1 MLQDGNLG
9 YLDIF
14 LEGMN
19 MQLTDK
25 VAIITG
31 GGRGIGRAIAYAYAA
46 EGARVVIAARNT
58 TQLDE
63 VVAEIEANDGEVL
76 AVPTDVQVRSEVEA
90 LVQKTVDHFGRI
102 DILVNNAG
110 INPRGLFLDSTDEE
124 WEQGW
129 QVNVMGVVHCCR
141 AALPIMQQ
149 QGSGNI
155 INVGSGMGQVGHANL
170 SVYCASKAALHGLT
184 QAIAEEVW
192 QDGIIANVLIPGPVK
207 TELSKPAWESE
218 ESFRAKSDP
227 WKAPEQVVA
236 SALFLAAQPPVS
248 GMTGQI
254 LSIMRRNSP

>member
-1 MLQDGNLG
+1 
-9 YLDIF
+9 
-14 LEGMN
+14 

-31 GGRGIGRAIAYAYAA
+31 GGRGIGKAIAMAYAA
-46 EGARVVIAARNT
+46 EGARVVIAARSTAQLNEVAT
-58 TQLDE
+58 EIKTQG
-63 VVAEIEANDGEVL
+63 GEVL
-76 AVPTDVQVRSEVEA
+76 AVPTDLRIRAEVEN
-90 LVQKTVDHFGRI
+90 LVQTTVDQFGQI

-110 INPRGLFLDSTDEE
+110 INPRGLFLDATDED
-124 WEQGW
+124 WKQGW
-129 QVNVMGVVHCCR
+129 QINVMGVVYCCR
-141 AALPIMQQ
+141 AVLPIMQQ

-192 QDGIIANVLIPGPVK
+192 EEGIIANVLIPGPVK
-207 TELSKPAWESE
+207 TELSKPAWENE

-236 SALFLAAQPPVS
+236 SALFLATQSPAT

>member
-1 MLQDGNLG
+1 
-9 YLDIF
+9 
-14 LEGMN
+14 
-19 MQLTDK
+19 MQLKDK

-31 GGRGIGRAIAYAYAA
+31 GGRGIGRAIAIAYAA
-46 EGARVVIAARNT
+46 EGARIVIAARST
-58 TQLDE
+58 EQIAE
-63 VVAEIEANDGEVL
+63 VAREITEQGGEVL
-76 AVPTDVQVRSEVEA
+76 TVPTDLRIQAEVEN
-90 LVQKTVDHFGRI
+90 LVQQTVDRFGRI

-129 QVNVMGVVHCCR
+129 QINVMGVVRCCR

-192 QDGIIANVLIPGPVK
+192 QDGIIANVLIPGPVR
-207 TELSKPAWESE
+207 TELSKPLGKIREPSE
-218 ESFRAKSDP
+218 RKAIRGKSRNRLWHRHFSSRHNPLRA
-227 WKAPEQVVA
+227 A
-236 SALFLAAQPPVS
+236 
-248 GMTGQI
+248 
-254 LSIMRRNSP
+254 

>member
-1 MLQDGNLG
+1 
-9 YLDIF
+9 
-14 LEGMN
+14 
-19 MQLTDK
+19 MQLKDK

-31 GGRGIGRAIAYAYAA
+31 GGRGIGRAIAIAYAA
-46 EGARVVIAARNT
+46 EGARIVIAARST
-58 TQLDE
+58 EQLNE
-63 VVAEIEANDGEVL
+63 VAGKITEQGGEVL
-76 AVPTDVQVRSEVEA
+76 TVPTDLCIQTEVEN
-90 LVQKTVDHFGRI
+90 LVQKTVDRFGGI

-110 INPRGLFLDSTDEE
+110 VNPRGLFLDSTDEE

-129 QVNVMGVVHCCR
+129 QINVMGVVRCCR
-141 AALPIMQQ
+141 AALPIMKQ

-192 QDGIIANVLIPGPVK
+192 EDGIIANVLIPGPVR
-207 TELSKPAWESE
+207 TELSRASWEHAGT
-218 ESFRAKSDP
+218 FRAQSDP
-227 WKAPEQVVA
+227 WKEPEQVVA
-236 SALFLAAQPPVS
+236 SALFLAAQPPDS

>member
-1 MLQDGNLG
+1 
-9 YLDIF
+9 
-14 LEGMN
+14 

-31 GGRGIGRAIAYAYAA
+31 GGRGIGRAIAIAYAA
-46 EGARVVIAARNT
+46 EGARVVIAARSSA
-58 TQLDE
+58 QLDE
-63 VVAEIEANDGEVL
+63 VATEITAQGGEVL
-76 AVPTDVQVRSEVEA
+76 AVPTDMRSRAEVEN
-90 LVQKTVDHFGRI
+90 LVQKTVDHFGGV

-110 INPRGLFLDSTDEE
+110 INPRGPFLDATDEE

-129 QVNVMGVVHCCR
+129 QINVMGVVYCCR
-141 AALPIMQQ
+141 AALPVMKQ

-155 INVGSGMGQVGHANL
+155 INVGSGMGQVGRSNL

-184 QAIAEEVW
+184 QSIAEEVW
-192 QDGIIANVLIPGPVK
+192 EDGIIANVLIPGPVK
-207 TELSKPAWESE
+207 TELSKPAWENSGT
-218 ESFRAKSDP
+218 FRAQSDP

-236 SALFLAAQPPVS
+236 SAIFLATQSPAT

>member
-1 MLQDGNLG
+1 
-9 YLDIF
+9 
-14 LEGMN
+14 
-19 MQLTDK
+19 MQLKDK

-31 GGRGIGRAIAYAYAA
+31 SGRGIGRAIAIAYAA
-46 EGARVVIAARNT
+46 EGARVVIASRST
-58 TQLDE
+58 HELDA
-63 VVAEIEANDGEVL
+63 VAAEITAQEGEVL
-76 AVPTDVQVRSEVEA
+76 AVPTDMRVRTDVEN
-90 LVQKTVDHFGRI
+90 LIQQTVDRFGRI

-110 INPRGLFLDSTDEE
+110 VNPRGLFLDATDEE

-129 QVNVMGVVHCCR
+129 QINVMGVVYCCR
-141 AALPIMQQ
+141 AALSIMQQ

-207 TELSKPAWESE
+207 TELSRGSWENTGT
-218 ESFRAKSDP
+218 FRAQSDP
-227 WKAPEQVVA
+227 WKEPEQVVA
-236 SALFLAAQPPVS
+236 SALFLAAQPPES

>member
-1 MLQDGNLG
+1 
-9 YLDIF
+9 
-14 LEGMN
+14 
-19 MQLTDK
+19 MQLKDK

-31 GGRGIGRAIAYAYAA
+31 GGRGIGKAISIAYAA
-46 EGARVVIAARNT
+46 EGASVVIAARSAA
-58 TQLDE
+58 QLEE
-63 VVAEIEANDGEVL
+63 VGKEITAQGGEAL
-76 AVPTDVQVRSEVEA
+76 AVPTDLRIREEVET
-90 LVQKTVDHFGRI
+90 LVQKTVDQFGRI

-129 QVNVMGVVHCCR
+129 QINVMGVVYCCR

-155 INVGSGMGQVGHANL
+155 INVGSGMGQVGRSNL

-184 QAIAEEVW
+184 QSIAEEVW
-192 QDGIIANVLIPGPVK
+192 EDGIIANVLIPGPVK
-207 TELSKPAWESE
+207 TELSKPAWENSGT
-218 ESFRAKSDP
+218 FRAQSDP

-236 SALFLAAQPPVS
+236 SALFLATQSPAT

>member
-1 MLQDGNLG
+1 
-9 YLDIF
+9 
-14 LEGMN
+14 
-19 MQLTDK
+19 MQLKDK

-31 GGRGIGRAIAYAYAA
+31 GGRGIGKAIAIAYAA
-46 EGARVVIAARNT
+46 EGASVVIAARSAAQLEEVGKEIT
-58 TQLDE
+58 TQGG
-63 VVAEIEANDGEVL
+63 EAL
-76 AVPTDVQVRSEVEA
+76 AVPTDLRIREEVEN
-90 LVQKTVDHFGRI
+90 LVQKTVDQFGRI

-129 QVNVMGVVHCCR
+129 QINVMGVVYCCR

-155 INVGSGMGQVGHANL
+155 INVGSGMGQVGRSNL

-184 QAIAEEVW
+184 QSIAEEVW
-192 QDGIIANVLIPGPVK
+192 EDGIIANVLIPGPVK
-207 TELSKPAWESE
+207 TELSKPAWENSGT
-218 ESFRAKSDP
+218 FRAQSDP
-227 WKAPEQVVA
+227 WKEPEQVVA
-236 SALFLAAQPPVS
+236 SALFLATQSPAT

>member
-1 MLQDGNLG
+1 
-9 YLDIF
+9 
-14 LEGMN
+14 
-19 MQLTDK
+19 MQLKDK

-31 GGRGIGRAIAYAYAA
+31 SGRGIGRAIATAYAA
-46 EGARVVIAARNT
+46 EGARVVIASRST
-58 TQLDE
+58 HELDA
-63 VVAEIEANDGEVL
+63 VAAEITAQEGEVL
-76 AVPTDVQVRSEVEA
+76 AVPTDMRVRTDVEN
-90 LVQKTVDHFGRI
+90 LIQQTVDRFGRI

-110 INPRGLFLDSTDEE
+110 VNPRGLFLDATDEE

-129 QVNVMGVVHCCR
+129 QINVMGVVYCCR

-207 TELSKPAWESE
+207 TELSRGSWENAGT
-218 ESFRAKSDP
+218 FRAQSDP
-227 WKAPEQVVA
+227 WKEPEQVVA
-236 SALFLAAQPPVS
+236 SALFLAAQPPES

>member
-1 MLQDGNLG
+1 
-9 YLDIF
+9 
-14 LEGMN
+14 
-19 MQLTDK
+19 MQLKDK
-25 VAIITG
+25 VAIVTG
-31 GGRGIGRAIAYAYAA
+31 GGRGIGKAIAIAYAA
-46 EGARVVIAARNT
+46 EGARVVIASRSSI
-58 TQLDE
+58 QLDE
-63 VVAEIEANDGEVL
+63 VAATIAAQGGEIL
-76 AVPTDVQVRSEVEA
+76 TVPTDMRIRTDVEN
-90 LVQKTVDHFGRI
+90 LVQETVDRFGRI

-110 INPRGLFLDSTDEE
+110 VNPRGLFLNSTDEE

-129 QVNVMGVVHCCR
+129 QINVMGVVYCCR

-192 QDGIIANVLIPGPVK
+192 QDGIIANVLIPGPVR
-207 TELSKPAWESE
+207 TELSKPAWENAD
-218 ESFRAKSDP
+218 SFRAESDP
-227 WKAPEQVVA
+227 WKDPEQVVA
-236 SALFLAAQPPVS
+236 SALFLAAQSPSS

>member
-1 MLQDGNLG
+1 
-9 YLDIF
+9 
-14 LEGMN
+14 
-19 MQLTDK
+19 MQLKDK
-25 VAIITG
+25 VALITG
-31 GGRGIGRAIAYAYAA
+31 GGRGIGRAISLAYAA
-46 EGARVVIAARNT
+46 EGARVVIAARSTN
-58 TQLDE
+58 QLDG
-63 VVAEIEANDGEVL
+63 VAAEIVVQGGEVL
-76 AVPTDVQVRSEVEA
+76 AVPTDLRIQTEVDN
-90 LVQKTVDHFGRI
+90 LVQQTVDRFGRI

-129 QVNVMGVVHCCR
+129 QINVMGVVRCCR
-141 AALPIMQQ
+141 ATLPVMQE

-192 QDGIIANVLIPGPVK
+192 QDGIIANVLIPGPVR
-207 TELSKPAWESE
+207 TELSKPAWESAD
-218 ESFRAKSDP
+218 SFRAQSDP
-227 WKAPEQVVA
+227 WKEPEQVVA
-236 SALFLAAQPPVS
+236 SALFLATQQPDS

>member
-1 MLQDGNLG
+1 
-9 YLDIF
+9 
-14 LEGMN
+14 
-19 MQLTDK
+19 MQLKDK

-31 GGRGIGRAIAYAYAA
+31 GGRGIGKAISIAYAA
-46 EGARVVIAARNT
+46 EGASVVIAARSAA
-58 TQLDE
+58 QLEE
-63 VVAEIEANDGEVL
+63 VGKEITAQGGKSL
-76 AVPTDVQVRSEVEA
+76 AVPTDLRIREEVET
-90 LVQKTVDHFGRI
+90 LVQKTVDQFGQI

-129 QVNVMGVVHCCR
+129 QINVMGVVYCCR

-155 INVGSGMGQVGHANL
+155 INVGSGMGQVGRSNL

-184 QAIAEEVW
+184 QSIAEEVW
-192 QDGIIANVLIPGPVK
+192 EDGIIANVLIPGPVK
-207 TELSKPAWESE
+207 TELSKPAWENSGT
-218 ESFRAKSDP
+218 FRAQSDP

-236 SALFLAAQPPVS
+236 SALFLATQSPAT

>member
-1 MLQDGNLG
+1 
-9 YLDIF
+9 
-14 LEGMN
+14 
-19 MQLTDK
+19 MQLKDK

-31 GGRGIGRAIAYAYAA
+31 GGRGIGRAIAIAYAA

-63 VVAEIEANDGEVL
+63 VIAEIEATDAEVL
-76 AVPTDVQVRSEVEA
+76 AVPTDVRVRSEVEN

-110 INPRGLFLDSTDEE
+110 TNPRGPFLDSTDEE

-129 QVNVMGVVHCCR
+129 QINVMGVVYCCR
-141 AALPIMQQ
+141 AALAVMRQ

-155 INVGSGMGQVGHANL
+155 INVGSGMGQVGRSNL

-184 QAIAEEVW
+184 QSIAEEVW
-192 QDGIIANVLIPGPVK
+192 EDGIIANVLIPGPVK
-207 TELSKPAWESE
+207 TELSKPAWENSGT
-218 ESFRAKSDP
+218 FRAQSDP
-227 WKAPEQVVA
+227 WKQPEQVVA
-236 SALFLAAQPPVS
+236 SALFLATQPPAT

>member
-1 MLQDGNLG
+1 
-9 YLDIF
+9 
-14 LEGMN
+14 
-19 MQLTDK
+19 MQLKDK

-31 GGRGIGRAIAYAYAA
+31 GGRGIGRAIAIAYAA
-46 EGARVVIAARNT
+46 EGAQVVIASRSS

-63 VVAEIEANDGEVL
+63 VAGIIAAQGGEVL
-76 AVPTDVQVRSEVEA
+76 TVLTDMQIRTEVEN
-90 LVQKTVDHFGRI
+90 LIQQTVDRFERI

-110 INPRGLFLDSTDEE
+110 VNPRGLFLDSTDEE

-129 QVNVMGVVHCCR
+129 QINVMGVVYSCR

-192 QDGIIANVLIPGPVK
+192 QDGIIANVLIPGPVR
-207 TELSKPAWESE
+207 TELSKPAWENA
-218 ESFRAKSDP
+218 ESFRAESDP
-227 WKAPEQVVA
+227 WKDPEQVVA
-236 SALFLAAQPPVS
+236 SALFLATQPPAS

>member
-1 MLQDGNLG
+1 
-9 YLDIF
+9 
-14 LEGMN
+14 
-19 MQLTDK
+19 MQLKDK

-31 GGRGIGRAIAYAYAA
+31 AGRGIGRAIAIAYAS
-46 EGARVVIAARNT
+46 EGARVVIAARSSA
-58 TQLDE
+58 QLDE
-63 VVAEIEANDGEVL
+63 VAKEIDAQGGEAL
-76 AVPTDVQVRSEVEA
+76 AVATDLRIRADVEN
-90 LVQKTVDHFGRI
+90 LVQKTVDQFGQI

-129 QVNVMGVVHCCR
+129 QINVMGVVHCCR
-141 AALPIMQQ
+141 AVLPLMQQ

-207 TELSKPAWESE
+207 TELSKPAWKDAEI
-218 ESFRAKSDP
+218 FRAQSDP
-227 WKAPEQVVA
+227 WKEPEQVVA
-236 SALFLAAQPPVS
+236 SALFLATQPPAS